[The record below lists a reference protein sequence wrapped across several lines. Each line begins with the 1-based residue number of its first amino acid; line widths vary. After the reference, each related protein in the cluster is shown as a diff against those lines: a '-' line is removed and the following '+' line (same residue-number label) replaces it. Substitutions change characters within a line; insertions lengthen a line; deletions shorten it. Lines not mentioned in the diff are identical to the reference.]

1 MRLRATS
8 ALLLLATALGSA
20 TPDLQE
26 VVDRFDRAQAQV
38 QTFQAP
44 FALTIRRA
52 LLRTPTVTRGTV
64 YLQGRDFVHFAFAP
78 PEDLILHLTP
88 KALTSYSPQAGQG
101 QQLKIGVIRNTSRR
115 FLGLGQRLSDLSD
128 YFRASVAEGAE
139 VAGTVRVDLAP
150 RALAMKRRFQAVQ
163 IWVDRASWLPRQVV
177 WVERGGD
184 RWELELGTAM
194 VNQPLPAS
202 VTGFKVP
209 DGVPLKAEFD
219 FFGTRKK

>member
-1 MRLRATS
+1 MRRRSLAGFLLGL
-8 ALLLLATALGSA
+8 ALCAAP
-20 TPDLQE
+20 PDLRE

-44 FALTIRRA
+44 FTLTIRRA
-52 LLRTPTVTRGTV
+52 LLRTPTVTKGTV
-64 YLQGRDFVHFAFAP
+64 YLQGRDFAHFAFAP

-128 YFRASVAEGAE
+128 YFRASVAEGSELDGAW
-139 VAGTVRVDLAP
+139 RVDLAP
-150 RALAMKRRFQAVQ
+150 RALAMKRRFQAIQ

-184 RWELELGTAM
+184 RWELELGSPV

-202 VTGFKVP
+202 VIGFKVP
-209 DGVPLKAEFD
+209 AGVPLKADFD

>member
-1 MRLRATS
+1 MRGWVFA
-8 ALLLLATALGSA
+8 AFLLGFTLGA
-20 TPDLQE
+20 AAPDLRD

-44 FALTIRRA
+44 FTLTIRRA
-52 LLRTPTVTRGTV
+52 LLRTPTVTKGTV

-88 KALTSYSPQAGQG
+88 RALTSYSPQAGQG
-101 QQLKIGVIRNTSRR
+101 QQLKIGVIRNTNRR

-128 YFRASVAEGAE
+128 YFRASVDEAAE
-139 VAGTVRVDLAP
+139 VGGTVRVDLAP
-150 RALAMKRRFQAVQ
+150 RALAMKRRFQAIQ
-163 IWVDRASWLPRQVV
+163 IWVDRTSWLPRQVV

-184 RWELELGTAM
+184 RWELELGAAT

-209 DGVPLKAEFD
+209 PGVPLKPDFE

>member
-1 MRLRATS
+1 MRRRLAGLFLGA
-8 ALLLLATALGSA
+8 ALCAAP
-20 TPDLQE
+20 PDLHE

-44 FALTIRRA
+44 FTLTIRRA
-52 LLRTPTVTRGTV
+52 LLRTPTVAKGTV
-64 YLQGRDFVHFAFAP
+64 CLQGRDFVHFAFAP

-128 YFRASVAEGAE
+128 YFRASVAEGPE
-139 VAGTVRVDLAP
+139 VAGTWRVDLAP
-150 RALAMKRRFQAVQ
+150 RALAMKRRFQAIQ
-163 IWVDRASWLPRQVV
+163 IWVDRVSWLPRQVV

-184 RWELELGTAM
+184 RWELELGPAA

-202 VTGFKVP
+202 ATAFKVP
-209 DGVPLKAEFD
+209 AGVPLKPDFD